1 MSTIISHVD
10 PPTTEF
16 VAKFRGDGVRVRTM
30 SCSEWVRVFGVF
42 YVWNFYSHLMGL
54 LKTSRKDRFD
64 LKDMNPPALE
74 DVLLREWIL
83 EQEIQCRQR
92 VGS

>member
-1 MSTIISHVD
+1 
-10 PPTTEF
+10 
-16 VAKFRGDGVRVRTM
+16 
-30 SCSEWVRVFGVF
+30 
-42 YVWNFYSHLMGL
+42 MGL